1 MHMLGERV
9 ITLRDEARG
18 DLPAGSRRASI
29 LLPSGC
35 RIASLP
41 VKRDPGEPVEGR
53 A

>member
-1 MHMLGERV
+1 MHMPGERV
-9 ITLRDEARG
+9 ITFRDEAPG

-29 LLPSGC
+29 LLLSGC
-35 RIASLP
+35 RIALLS